1 MKNIKYDSGR
11 PLMRLEKGDK
21 AVISV
26 SRFPFANSKDKE
38 RYKDI
43 PSGSYD
49 AVCIDYLRLKCEKH
63 PILSGRYN
71 YWRGEKWGC
80 SEGIY
85 ADEANPP
92 N

>member
-1 MKNIKYDSGR
+1 MKNINYDSGR

-26 SRFPFANSKDKE
+26 SHFPFANSKDKAL
-38 RYKDI
+38 YKDI
-43 PSGSYD
+43 PPGPYD
-49 AVCIDYLRLKCEKH
+49 AVCIDYLRLECEQH

-85 ADEANPP
+85 ADEANPQ